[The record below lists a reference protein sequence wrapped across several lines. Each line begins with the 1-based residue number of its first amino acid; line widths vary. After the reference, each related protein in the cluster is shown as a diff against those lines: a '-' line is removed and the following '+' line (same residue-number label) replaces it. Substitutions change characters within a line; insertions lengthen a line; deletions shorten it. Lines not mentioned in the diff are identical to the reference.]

1 MIRDNKNKN
10 ILAGKYCHIALSV
23 PIRKSDLKPKFRAE
37 SKDLH
42 LNHIDY
48 WVSIETFHSRILK
61 NLSRKNMQKWLSET
75 LKIF

>member
-1 MIRDNKNKN
+1 MIRDNKSKN
-10 ILAGKYCHIALSV
+10 ILAGKYCNTALSV

-61 NLSRKNMQKWLSET
+61 KLSRKNMQKWLSET